1 VSDVA
6 VWNRRGVLGRV
17 VKDKKRIREE
27 IAEGSKREEKE
38 EKNRTEKKR
47 KEKKRKVKKRKEKD
61 LKAEHDAATAMAILY
76 YALSALFYY
85 LRARHQR
92 CFHIAF

>member
-47 KEKKRKVKKRKEKD
+47 EEKE
-61 LKAEHDAATAMAILY
+61 
-76 YALSALFYY
+76 S
-85 LRARHQR
+85 
-92 CFHIAF
+92 